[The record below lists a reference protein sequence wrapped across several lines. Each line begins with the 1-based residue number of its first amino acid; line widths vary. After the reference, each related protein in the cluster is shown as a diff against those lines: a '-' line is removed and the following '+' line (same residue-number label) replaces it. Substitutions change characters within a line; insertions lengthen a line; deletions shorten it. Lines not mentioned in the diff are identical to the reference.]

1 MEIPENENQN
11 ENGQSVGPLLTRAEL
26 AGVLKVSVRTVDR
39 MLAEGEI
46 HLSKLHVNGRTNG
59 VPHRKKHCFGFFFAH
74 FAHFARPVVDV
85 QQGCMLGF
93 HVVKSRQQIFG
104 IFISTHSNS
113 QNETTRK
120 QPNTFR
126 WGTVSRKNRAY
137 KCGVRASEH
146 GFHGERRNRKN

>member
-1 MEIPENENQN
+1 MKNPEGEDQN
-11 ENGQSVGPLLTRAEL
+11 ENGGSVGLLTRAEL
-26 AGVLKVSVRTVDR
+26 AGVLKVAVRTGDR
-39 MLAEGEI
+39 MLAKGEI
-46 HLSKLHVNGRTNG
+46 HLSRLPDGRTDG
-59 VPHRKKHCFGFFFAH
+59 CHPGKKCCFGFFFAH

-93 HVVKSRQQIFG
+93 HVVKTRQQIFG
-104 IFISTHSNS
+104 IFISTRSNS

-120 QPNTFR
+120 HPNTFR

-137 KCGVRASEH
+137 KCSVRASEH